1 MDEKL
6 PYYMAYPMP
15 LLYDDERQ
23 NQRTGPFCRMLGN
36 KKTAASSDYP
46 SQSNSFVY

>member
-23 NQRTGPFCRMLGN
+23 NQRKQRKMKQKKARKQASGCRI
-36 KKTAASSDYP
+36 
-46 SQSNSFVY
+46 